1 MSQTQNISTRNA
13 LCRIT
18 LGLSMVSFGGARLV
32 RNPHCSKGRAMVIL
46 GAMKVGEGT
55 VKFCP
60 LKAILQHNGMTGHTG
75 GNKDNNVMNEM
86 NKDGMSVTM

>member
-1 MSQTQNISTRNA
+1 MSQTQNLSTRNA

-60 LKAILQHNGMTGHTG
+60 LKAILQQNGMTGHTG
-75 GNKDNNVMNEM
+75 GTMTNKMLNDMNT
-86 NKDGMSVTM
+86 DGMTVTT